1 MQELKAYYG
10 LRKLTKKAIRRPSI
24 IVVFENGKS
33 SKNII
38 RINQMMKILHV
49 RNQTKQELTDAKV
62 CNRMFT
68 VYEMFLHDKKYK
80 NDPEKA
86 IEHNYMADK
95 NHVSEQERLKIKE
108 AIQSEIYS
116 FYDINAK
123 PKKQLQL
130 F

>member
-1 MQELKAYYG
+1 MNELKAYYG
-10 LRKLTKKAIRRPSI
+10 LLKLTKKAIRRPSI

-33 SKNII
+33 FKNVI
-38 RINQMMKILHV
+38 RINQMMKVLHI
-49 RNQTKQELTDAKV
+49 RNQTKQELIDAKV

-68 VYEMFLHDKKYK
+68 VYEMFLDDKKYN

-95 NHVSEQERLKIKE
+95 NHVSEQERIKIKK
-108 AIQSEIYS
+108 AIQSEIYA
-116 FYDINAK
+116 FYDIKVK
-123 PKKQLQL
+123 PKQQLEL